1 MAVNDVSQSAY
12 KAKDVSKP
20 LPEYDAM
27 RARLTQRSNADVGQQ
42 QDAMQRRF
50 ASQGGLN
57 SGAAIKQQQLVAE
70 AGAQNR
76 EQGMEGISSQ
86 ESAERRRL
94 QEAESQKE
102 FQSQEAATGR
112 QFQSQEAQAGRDFSA
127 GESRLGRDF
136 AAGES
141 RMGREAQRSMFDVDM
156 GFKEKVAGWENSAR
170 GEQIKMAWEQLGLA
184 KDEAA
189 FNKAVAAAGMDDD
202 QREWLGY
209 AQGGNFDLAAARE
222 GIAARKAQRE
232 REKQGGSVAGAG
244 IGASVGSAFGP
255 LGSAVGGWL
264 GW

>member
-12 KAKDVSKP
+12 KAKDVSKA

-76 EQGMEGISSQ
+76 EQAMEGVNSQ

-112 QFQSQEAQAGRDFSA
+112 QFQSQEAATGRQFQSKEA
-127 GESRLGRDF
+127 QVGRDF

-141 RMGREAQRSMFDVDM
+141 RLGRESQRSMFDVDM
-156 GFKEKVAGWENSAR
+156 GFKEKVQSWSETNEGKKLDLAYK
-170 GEQIKMAWEQLGLA
+170 QFGLA
-184 KDEAA
+184 EHESAINQA
-189 FNKAVAAAGMDDD
+189 IAAAGMDDD

>member
-1 MAVNDVSQSAY
+1 MAVNDMSQSAY
-12 KAKDVSKP
+12 KAKDVSKSM
-20 LPEYDAM
+20 PEYDAM

-112 QFQSQEAQAGRDFSA
+112 QFQSKEAQA
-127 GESRLGRDF
+127 GRDF

-141 RMGREAQRSMFDVDM
+141 RLGREAQRSMFDVDM
-156 GFKEKVAGWENSAR
+156 GFKEKVQSWSETNEGKKLDLAYK
-170 GEQIKMAWEQLGLA
+170 QFGLA
-184 KDEAA
+184 EHESAINQA
-189 FNKAVAAAGMDDD
+189 IAAAGMDDD

>member
-1 MAVNDVSQSAY
+1 MAVNDVNQSVY

-76 EQGMEGISSQ
+76 EQAMEGINSQ

-94 QEAESQKE
+94 QEIESQKE

-112 QFQSQEAQAGRDFSA
+112 QFQAGESQLGRDFA
-127 GESRLGRDF
+127 GNESRLGRDF

-141 RMGREAQRSMFDVDM
+141 RLGREAQRSMFDDDLM
-156 GFKEKVAGWENSAR
+156 FKKDVQTFFQTNEGKKLALA
-170 GEQIKMAWEQLGLA
+170 ADQLDLA
-184 KDEAA
+184 KHESAINEAI
-189 FNKAVAAAGMDDD
+189 AAAGMDPDD
-202 QREWLGY
+202 LEWLNY
-209 AQGGNFDLAAARE
+209 VQGGNFNLAAARE

-232 REKQGGSVAGAG
+232 REKQGGSVVGAG

-255 LGSAVGGWL
+255 LGSAIGGWL

>member
-27 RARLTQRSNADVGQQ
+27 RARLAQRSNADVGQQ

-76 EQGMEGISSQ
+76 EQAMEGVNSQ

-112 QFQSQEAQAGRDFSA
+112 QFQSKEAQV
-127 GESRLGRDF
+127 GRDF

-141 RMGREAQRSMFDVDM
+141 RLGRESQRSMFDVDM
-156 GFKEKVAGWENSAR
+156 GFKEKVQSWSETNEGKKLDLAYK
-170 GEQIKMAWEQLGLA
+170 QFGLA
-184 KDEAA
+184 EHESAINQA
-189 FNKAVAAAGMDDD
+189 IAAAGMDDD